1 MKRKGQTTYEGMSLG
16 VTPPTADLYRS
27 TRSLCEPR
35 AGSSE
40 AQFGVLCKGCP
51 LRDKCTESKAGRTV
65 YIHPKHR
72 VLERSRRRQREPG
85 WRARYRGTRPKVE
98 RKLAPMMRRKHG
110 GRRATWLAWRCSA
123 CAATPPR
130 PAELGGSPRS
140 VASAS
145 LALNCRRVVY
155 FGRNRASARRP
166 SEEYLGWCTAKALKQ
181 HACRMP
187 SSHRRRRR
195 ALLRVSST

>member
-51 LRDKCTESKAGRTV
+51 LRDKCTESKAGRTA

-85 WRARYRGTRPKVE
+85 WRARYRGTRPKGE
-98 RKLAPMMRRKHG
+98 RRLAPMMRR
-110 GRRATWLAWRCSA
+110 
-123 CAATPPR
+123 
-130 PAELGGSPRS
+130 
-140 VASAS
+140 
-145 LALNCRRVVY
+145 N
-155 FGRNRASARRP
+155 
-166 SEEYLGWCTAKALKQ
+166 
-181 HACRMP
+181 
-187 SSHRRRRR
+187 HRG
-195 ALLRVSST
+195 